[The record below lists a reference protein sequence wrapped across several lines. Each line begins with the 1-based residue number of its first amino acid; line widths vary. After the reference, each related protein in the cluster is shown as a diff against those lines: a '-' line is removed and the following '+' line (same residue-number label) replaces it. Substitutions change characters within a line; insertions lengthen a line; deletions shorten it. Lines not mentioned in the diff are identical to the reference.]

1 MKYHSAVE
9 YFRPSLASF
18 LGVSLAIHL
27 MPLLFWSTPPSRPLA
42 QQPISVSFLP
52 PAPEQPIG
60 QPPRRSKVAPTKPS
74 KAPAIIAKKSSPLPR
89 QDPIGEKPI
98 AAAEPVTQKEPERE
112 EPAPPRQAPIKE
124 PTIIAERSIP
134 ALRELLPPPTWS
146 SGRAGARKDGPIR
159 LDTKNPQYITYFGS
173 IKRDIELVW
182 EYPEQA
188 LRYGLQGKLL
198 LEFSIVSNGELESAK
213 VVRSSGSHLLD
224 QEALRAVKAAAP
236 FKPIPPWIDKT
247 RIDIIA
253 SFEYLDN
260 RLHYRFMP

>member
-1 MKYHSAVE
+1 MHLLLLLTWSNPPA
-9 YFRPSLASF
+9 RPT
-18 LGVSLAIHL
+18 V
-27 MPLLFWSTPPSRPLA
+27 

-52 PAPEQPIG
+52 APPPAEQPVS
-60 QPPRRSKVAPTKPS
+60 QPLPRLSKVAPTRPS
-74 KAPAIIAKKSSPLPR
+74 KAPAIVAQKSSPLLR
-89 QDPIGEKPI
+89 QNAVEDKPI
-98 AAAEPVTQKEPERE
+98 STAEAMTPKEPQRE
-112 EPAPPRQAPIKE
+112 EPAPPRQE
-124 PTIIAERSIP
+124 PTKETPIIAERSIP
-134 ALRELLPPPTWS
+134 TLRELLPPVTWS
-146 SGRAGARKDGPIR
+146 SGQASARRDGPIR
-159 LDTKNPQYITYFGS
+159 LDTKNPQYVTYFGS

-198 LEFSIVSNGELESAK
+198 LEFSIVSTGELESAK
-213 VVRSSGSHLLD
+213 ILRSSGSHLLD

-236 FKPIPPWIDKT
+236 FRPIPPWIDRT